1 MTETFDPTAPLPP
14 PPDPWV
20 DADIPSHRS
29 GPPYHMTDMIAA
41 EPHLARRL
49 LGRLRAPTSATTA
62 LADAVR
68 DAAAEGA
75 PIVFTG
81 CGTSEH
87 AAMGAVEI
95 VGEALRRD
103 GAANPG
109 GILSIEAFEA
119 SLRPIA
125 SGLVVGISHEGGTA
139 ATRAVLERAGADG
152 ARTAVVTAGSAS
164 PAAGVADIV
173 ITTDEIDQS
182 YCHTIGYI
190 SPLLAAASVASNLT
204 GVSLDTEGIASL
216 MAAGSQEAA
225 AESIAG
231 SLGTAAQVLVTASG
245 VDRPA
250 AREMAIKIE
259 EASWL
264 PATMRDLETLLHGH
278 LPATDASTG
287 LVLILTDRDQRAERL
302 ARARDALASAGV
314 IGLRT
319 AAILAA
325 DAAAA
330 IPDELTPA
338 GRIVVPESSG
348 LPSAVAALLGSAIP
362 LQLITERIARVRG
375 TNPDSIRRDD
385 AVYREAA
392 SVSGT

>member
-1 MTETFDPTAPLPP
+1 
-14 PPDPWV
+14 
-20 DADIPSHRS
+20 
-29 GPPYHMTDMIAA
+29 
-41 EPHLARRL
+41 
-49 LGRLRAPTSATTA
+49 
-62 LADAVR
+62 
-68 DAAAEGA
+68 
-75 PIVFTG
+75 
-81 CGTSEH
+81 
-87 AAMGAVEI
+87 MGAVEI

-152 ARTAVVTAGSAS
+152 ARTAVITAGSAS

-204 GVSLDTEGIASL
+204 GVPLDAEVIASL
-216 MAAGSQEAA
+216 MAAGNQEAA

-231 SLGTAAQVLVTASG
+231 SLGRAGQILVTASG
-245 VDRPA
+245 ADRPA

-287 LVLILTDRDQRAERL
+287 LVLILTDRDQRAERQ

-319 AAILAA
+319 AAVLTAE
-325 DAAAA
+325 AAAA

-338 GRIVVPESSG
+338 GRIVVPESPG